1 MLMPAGDEGTVERN
15 RLEQALYAAVS
26 IPLAILDHTG
36 RVVSLN
42 PYGQAFWGVTL
53 DEVEG
58 RRATDVLG
66 IRPRDHSDL
75 TEWLMATA
83 FPALLRQRVPCQ
95 IATRDGVTHAAQIVG
110 SVLASE
116 GRAFTV
122 IGIVGEEGGEPQREP
137 PAWMLRDPR
146 SGLAN
151 RYRWQREFGHWNGGS
166 GAVLFLDLND
176 LDEVNQLYGAPTGD
190 RVLAL
195 VGSVLLEQAPRD
207 ALCLR
212 WGGDEFLVV
221 LPGLSEDAAGRLGQ
235 AAADAVVGRAP
246 AAPLPLLPQLSH
258 GSAAYTPGTLLDAVR
273 EAADAMQ
280 EKKGALLRS
289 QGGGQLLLT
298 RTGRTRLRTTATQ
311 VSPSSR
317 SLAVEFGREFEEHF
331 RTQYTR
337 AAHQARE
344 FVAFVAPEAGSAA
357 VEVGAGT
364 GRITIDG
371 GLAEAIG
378 PQGQLLVTD
387 PSEGQ
392 LQRAADRARAAGLD
406 WLRFVPAPAESL
418 PLLSG
423 GADLVLG
430 AGFLHFTRPEL
441 ALREMARVARP
452 KGRVALFAG
461 LEFEWPPCWLPVL
474 APVRTALAEHGL
486 PFRHFFLH
494 EAELDRLL
502 RAAGLA
508 VERRQVSHEPW
519 EFPTLEIT
527 VATGR
532 QVDFVGL
539 LSEGLPPEDKA
550 TAHAAYDERLA
561 AMFAQTSPSERAW
574 SFRTVTLVARREDD
588 GA

>member
-1 MLMPAGDEGTVERN
+1 MPAGDEGTIERN

-36 RVVSLN
+36 HVVSLN
-42 PYGQAFWGVTL
+42 PYGQAFWGLTL
-53 DEVEG
+53 DEVAG

-66 IRPRDHSDL
+66 ILPRDHSDL
-75 TEWLMATA
+75 TEWLTATA
-83 FPALLRQRVPCQ
+83 LPILLRQRVPCQ
-95 IATRDGVTHAAQIVG
+95 VATRDGVTHAAQIVG
-110 SVLASE
+110 SILASE

-122 IGIVGEEGGEPQREP
+122 IAIVGEEGGEPQREP

-166 GAVLFLDLND
+166 GAVLFLDLDD

-207 ALCLR
+207 SLCLR

-246 AAPLPLLPQLSH
+246 AALLPLLPRLSH
-258 GSAAYTPGTLLDAVR
+258 GSASYTPGTLLDAVR
-273 EAADAMQ
+273 EAADALQ
-280 EKKGALLRS
+280 EGKGGLLRS

-298 RTGRTRLRTTATQ
+298 RTGRARLRTTSTQ

-317 SLAVEFGREFEEHF
+317 SLAVEFGPEFEEHF

-378 PQGQLLVTD
+378 PRGQLLVTD

-430 AGFLHFTRPEL
+430 AAFLHFTRPEL
-441 ALREMARVARP
+441 ALREMARVTRP
-452 KGRVALFAG
+452 NGRVALSTG
-461 LEFEWPPCWLPVL
+461 LEFEWPRCWLE
-474 APVRTALAEHGL
+474 ALAQVRRALAAHGL
-486 PFRHFFLH
+486 PFRHVFPR
-494 EAELDRLL
+494 ETEMDRLL
-502 RAAGLA
+502 RAAGLV
-508 VERRQVSHEPW
+508 VERRSFGREAM
-519 EFPTLEIT
+519 EFPTLEISA
-527 VATGR
+527 VSLR
-532 QVDFVGL
+532 QVDFAGL
-539 LSEGLPPEDKA
+539 LSEGLPAEEKA
-550 TAHAAYDERLA
+550 TGRAAFEECLPELFAH
-561 AMFAQTSPSERAW
+561 TSPSERTMAFP
-574 SFRTVTLVARREDD
+574 SITLVARREDD
-588 GA
+588 TA